1 MARKRGLKT
10 PREVCGDHRPTDARI
25 PVAVSRRTCPWVLLP
40 TSSPQRKRHHLPQHP
55 SSASPPHPAQRAWRA
70 LGPPW
75 AFFDPQR
82 AEGEAELAR
91 MAGISG
97 ATVPSSGSVLSRAS
111 RPRLCCQGEGLRG
124 MGGRVGLG
132 HCEDSL
138 AAGAR
143 LQSRC
148 GSDTRWAGADAG
160 GLAGPPRSPWL
171 PGPHPWGRGT
181 GGRHCPG
188 TSYAGAPTPGH
199 PARGSPLRLQGEVG
213 QWGPWGLRA
222 TGDPGPKAAGAGA
235 GAGAGGGGVVP
246 AEPPGPAGVDKGQ
259 QLLAQWRA
267 PRRVFG
273 PGPRQG
279 RAAPVHCT
287 FQLALPGVPRV
298 LCARYFCPYQRESG
312 SRTPRGPFPAHVTL
326 GIQNHSGWRGTG
338 PRPVP

>member
-1 MARKRGLKT
+1 
-10 PREVCGDHRPTDARI
+10 
-25 PVAVSRRTCPWVLLP
+25 
-40 TSSPQRKRHHLPQHP
+40 
-55 SSASPPHPAQRAWRA
+55 
-70 LGPPW
+70 
-75 AFFDPQR
+75 
-82 AEGEAELAR
+82 

-199 PARGSPLRLQGEVG
+199 PARGSPLRLQGEVQPLALAPG
-213 QWGPWGLRA
+213 AQVRHTPRPRPGARDQSRPRRSG
-222 TGDPGPKAAGAGA
+222 PGPK
-235 GAGAGGGGVVP
+235 
-246 AEPPGPAGVDKGQ
+246 ER
-259 QLLAQWRA
+259 L
-267 PRRVFG
+267 
-273 PGPRQG
+273 GPRE
-279 RAAPVHCT
+279 P
-287 FQLALPGVPRV
+287 
-298 LCARYFCPYQRESG
+298 S
-312 SRTPRGPFPAHVTL
+312 
-326 GIQNHSGWRGTG
+326 
-338 PRPVP
+338 

>member
-124 MGGRVGLG
+124 TGGRVGLG

-160 GLAGPPRSPWL
+160 GSLAHRGAPGCQARTLGGVARAAAIVQELATLELPPQGTRPEDPRSACRARSASGV
-171 PGPHPWGRGT
+171 PGVSGPRETQDPRRRGRGVLSRRSPPAQPAWT
-181 GGRHCPG
+181 RGSNCWHSGELPDECSVPDPDKEEQRRCTARSSWRCLECPG
-188 TSYAGAPTPGH
+188 CFALVTFAHTK
-199 PARGSPLRLQGEVG
+199 GSL
-213 QWGPWGLRA
+213 
-222 TGDPGPKAAGAGA
+222 
-235 GAGAGGGGVVP
+235 
-246 AEPPGPAGVDKGQ
+246 
-259 QLLAQWRA
+259 
-267 PRRVFG
+267 G
-273 PGPRQG
+273 PGPRE
-279 RAAPVHCT
+279 AP
-287 FQLALPGVPRV
+287 
-298 LCARYFCPYQRESG
+298 
-312 SRTPRGPFPAHVTL
+312 SRPT
-326 GIQNHSGWRGTG
+326 
-338 PRPVP
+338 

>member
-1 MARKRGLKT
+1 MDSRLLERCVET
-10 PREVCGDHRPTDARI
+10 TDPTDARI

-55 SSASPPHPAQRAWRA
+55 SSASPPAQRAWRA

-160 GLAGPPRSPWL
+160 GSLAHRGAPGCQARTLGGVARAAAIVQELATLELPPQGTRPEDPRSACRARSASGV
-171 PGPHPWGRGT
+171 PGVSGPRETQDPRRRRRRGRGR
-181 GGRHCPG
+181 GRG
-188 TSYAGAPTPGH
+188 
-199 PARGSPLRLQGEVG
+199 VG
-213 QWGPWGLRA
+213 VLSRRS
-222 TGDPGPKAAGAGA
+222 
-235 GAGAGGGGVVP
+235 
-246 AEPPGPAGVDKGQ
+246 PPGPAGVDKGQ

-279 RAAPVHCT
+279 RAAQVHCT

>member
-55 SSASPPHPAQRAWRA
+55 SSASPPAQRAWRA

-235 GAGAGGGGVVP
+235 LSRRSPPAQPAWTRGSNCWHSGELPDECSVP
-246 AEPPGPAGVDKGQ
+246 DPDKEEQRRCTARSSWRCLECPGCFALVTFAHTKGS
-259 QLLAQWRA
+259 L
-267 PRRVFG
+267 G
-273 PGPRQG
+273 PGPRE
-279 RAAPVHCT
+279 AP
-287 FQLALPGVPRV
+287 
-298 LCARYFCPYQRESG
+298 
-312 SRTPRGPFPAHVTL
+312 SRPT
-326 GIQNHSGWRGTG
+326 
-338 PRPVP
+338 